1 MAEVLEISRL
11 TRRFGA
17 VVANDD
23 VSLRVGPGEVVG
35 LLGHNGAGKTTL
47 VSQVVGLLR
56 PDAGRITV
64 AGVDAVA
71 RPGEVRRRVAL
82 QPQGHAPLDGL
93 TLTKAITLAARLRGQ
108 STSQASEAARQLIA
122 DLDLQEWAEQR
133 ALPEGRGL
141 SGGVRRLAGFAMAV
155 VGGAPLV
162 VLDEPS
168 NDVDAVRRRAL
179 WTMVRRVADQGS
191 GVLLVTHNVVEAERV
206 VDELVVLDSGRVVA
220 SGTPAQL
227 RGDDGLRLELH
238 LVPHGPDPSAPDPPT
253 PDEPGGNAVPV
264 PVRRRVR
271 SGRRVLLTIPADAA
285 AAAVSWAASHWA
297 QGNIDGYSLSPA
309 TLEDAYL
316 AVTAADPVHAAG
328 DKSDDES
335 ERGSARESE
344 GLVNHV

>member
-1 MAEVLEISRL
+1 MTAVLEIEGL
-11 TRRFGA
+11 TRRFGT

-23 VSLRVGPGEVVG
+23 VSLRVRPGEVVG

-64 AGVDAVA
+64 GGVDAVA
-71 RPGEVRRRVAL
+71 RPAAARRMVAL
-82 QPQGHAPLDGL
+82 QPQAHVPIDGL
-93 TLTKAITLAARLRGQ
+93 TLTAAVKVAARLRGLDAG
-108 STSQASEAARQLIA
+108 QAGEAARRLVAELGLGAWA
-122 DLDLQEWAEQR
+122 DRR

-162 VLDEPS
+162 ILDEPS

-179 WTMVRRVADQGS
+179 WATVRRVADQGS

-206 VDELVVLDSGRVVA
+206 VDELVVLDAGRVVIA
-220 SGTPAQL
+220 GTPARL

-238 LVPHGPDPSAPDPPT
+238 LVPDGPDPSDPGT
-253 PDEPGGNAVPV
+253 ATAGGPPVPV

-271 SGRRVLLTIPADAA
+271 SGRRVLLTVPPDAA
-285 AAAVSWAASHWA
+285 AAAVSWAASHRE
-297 QGNIDGYSLSPA
+297 QGTLDGYALTPA

-316 AVTAADPVHAAG
+316 AATSDP
-328 DKSDDES
+328 
-335 ERGSARESE
+335 ARETE
-344 GLVNHV
+344 GVTGGA

>member
-1 MAEVLEISRL
+1 MDVLEIGGL

-23 VSLRVGPGEVVG
+23 VSLRVRPGEVVG

-47 VSQVVGLLR
+47 VSQVAGLLR

-71 RPGEVRRRVAL
+71 RPAAARRRVAL
-82 QPQGHAPLDGL
+82 QPQAHVPIDGL
-93 TLTKAITLAARLRGQ
+93 TLAGAVQVAARLRGMG
-108 STSQASEAARQLIA
+108 AREARAAARTIIA
-122 DLDLQEWAEQR
+122 ELDIEAWADRR

-162 VLDEPS
+162 ILDEPT

-179 WTMVRRVADQGS
+179 WAAVRRVADRGS

-206 VDELVVLDSGRVVA
+206 VDELVVLDAGRVVA
-220 SGTPAQL
+220 AGTPAAL

-238 LVPHGPDPSAPDPPT
+238 LAPDGPDPS
-253 PDEPGGNAVPV
+253 EPAAAVPV

-271 SGRRVLLTIPADAA
+271 TGRRVLLTVPPDAA
-285 AAAVSWAASHWA
+285 AAAVAWASSQRERGAL
-297 QGNIDGYSLSPA
+297 DGYALAPA

-316 AVTAADPVHAAG
+316 AATSG
-328 DKSDDES
+328 
-335 ERGSARESE
+335 ARDA
-344 GLVNHV
+344 

>member
-1 MAEVLEISRL
+1 MTAVLEVSRL

-23 VSLRVGPGEVVG
+23 VSLRVRSGEVVG

-64 AGVDAVA
+64 AGVDTVA
-71 RPGEVRRRVAL
+71 RPAAARRMVAL
-82 QPQGHAPLDGL
+82 QPQAHVPIDGL
-93 TLTKAITLAARLRGQ
+93 TPTAAIRVAARLRGLD
-108 STSQASEAARQLIA
+108 AARAREAARRLVA
-122 DLDLQEWAEQR
+122 DLDIEAWAERR

-141 SGGVRRLAGFAMAV
+141 SGGVRRLVGFAMAV

-162 VLDEPS
+162 ILDEPS

-179 WTMVRRVADQGS
+179 WAAVRRVADQGS

-206 VDELVVLDSGRVVA
+206 VDELVVLDAGRVVA
-220 SGTPAQL
+220 AGTPARL

-238 LVPHGPDPSAPDPPT
+238 LAPDGPDPSD
-253 PDEPGGNAVPV
+253 AVPV

-271 SGRRVLLTIPADAA
+271 SGRRVLLTIPPDAA
-285 AAAVSWAASHWA
+285 AAAVSWAASHRER
-297 QGNIDGYSLSPA
+297 GGLDGYALAPA

-316 AVTAADPVHAAG
+316 AATAGPRSEADEVVG
-328 DKSDDES
+328 
-335 ERGSARESE
+335 G
-344 GLVNHV
+344 V